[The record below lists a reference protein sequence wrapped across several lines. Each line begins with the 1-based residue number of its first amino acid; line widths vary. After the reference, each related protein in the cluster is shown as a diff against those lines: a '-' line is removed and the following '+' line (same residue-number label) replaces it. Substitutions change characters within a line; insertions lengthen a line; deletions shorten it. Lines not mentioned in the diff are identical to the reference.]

1 MAYTIAFFG
10 TKPYDEASFNDKN
23 KEFRFEFRYYKG
35 HLNKNNVL
43 LTQGVDAVCIFDK
56 SNTRPEKQLGNRH
69 RNMGKRKRLPAV
81 KSKRR

>member
-1 MAYTIAFFG
+1 LFLRFKNEEFMADNYI
-10 TKPYDEASFNDKN
+10 E
-23 KEFRFEFRYYKG
+23 
-35 HLNKNNVL
+35 
-43 LTQGVDAVCIFDK
+43 